1 MARYTDAVCKIC
13 RREGEKLFLKG
24 QRCTSNK
31 CSFEKRG
38 YAPGQHGRNRR
49 FKISNYGI
57 QLREKQKI
65 REIYGLLEKQFRL
78 YFKKADAEKGVTG
91 DNLIKMLERR
101 LDNVIFRMGFAPSR
115 SAARQL
121 VRHRHLTVNGCIVDI
136 PSFLVKPGDT
146 VKIRDK
152 SRKLDCIHASLRRIK
167 DAEPYPWL
175 ELDKAN
181 LTGVFREIPER
192 ENIPLNVQ
200 EQLVVELYS
209 R

>member
-24 QRCTSNK
+24 QRCSTNK

-38 YAPGQHGRNRR
+38 YAPGQHGKNRR
-49 FKISNYGI
+49 FKISEYGI

-65 REIYGLLEKQFRL
+65 KEIYGILEKQFRL
-78 YFKKADAEKGVTG
+78 YFRKADAEKGVTG
-91 DNLIKMLERR
+91 HNLVKMLERR
-101 LDNVIFRMGFAPSR
+101 LDNVVFRLGFAASR
-115 SAARQL
+115 TAARQMVL
-121 VRHRHLTVNGCIVDI
+121 HRHFTVNDHIVDI
-136 PSFLVKPGDT
+136 PSYLVAPGD
-146 VKIRDK
+146 KIRVCDK
-152 SRKLDCIHASLRRIK
+152 SRKLDVIHASMRRIK
-167 DAEPYPWL
+167 DDQPYSWL

-181 LTGVFREIPER
+181 MTGMFREIPER
-192 ENIPLNVQ
+192 ENVPLNVQ